1 MLNAMLMKLVGFFVL
16 LCLVI
21 AVTAA
26 IWVPYCQNK
35 YKPKS
40 PKDKDDDCGCGGGN
54 CKGG

>member
-1 MLNAMLMKLVGFFVL
+1 MLMKLVGFFVL